1 MKVQEEVDNRTIAL
15 TVSTAKLTGRIFKA
29 AVCKY
34 LAYRKEKK
42 IQKSR
47 DSMAKDS
54 PVIPHGKQSVKQ
66 LIGQNQGVSTIE
78 SNDPDIKSFE
88 RIARK
93 YGVDYDIKKVKT
105 EDKPKYVIF
114 FKARVDDALTQAFT
128 EYTRKS
134 VEKEKRP
141 SVLDKLHS
149 LTEKMQNRVL
159 ERTKTKQR
167 SAER

>member
-1 MKVQEEVDNRTIAL
+1 MVYIQEEIESRTVAL
-15 TVSTAKLTGRIFKA
+15 SISTAKLTGRIFKA
-29 AVCKY
+29 AICKY
-34 LAYRKEKK
+34 LEHRKNK
-42 IQKSR
+42 QR
-47 DSMAKDS
+47 DG

-93 YGVDYDIKKVKT
+93 YGVDYAIKKVKT
-105 EDKPKYVIF
+105 EDKPKFVIF
-114 FKARVDDALTQAFT
+114 FKARDADALTQAFT

-141 SVLDKLHS
+141 SVLEKLHD
-149 LTEKMQNRVL
+149 LTEKMQNRIL

>member
-1 MKVQEEVDNRTIAL
+1 MQEEVESRTVAL
-15 TVSTAKLTGRIFKA
+15 TISTARLTGRLFKA
-29 AVCKY
+29 AVAKY
-34 LAYRKEKK
+34 LDYRKNKQREEP
-42 IQKSR
+42 
-47 DSMAKDS
+47 A
-54 PVIPHGKQSVKQ
+54 IPHGKQTVKQ

-78 SNDPDIKSFE
+78 SNDPHIKNFE

-93 YGVDYDIKKVKT
+93 YGVDYAIKKVRT

-114 FKARVDDALTQAFT
+114 FKARDTDALTQAFT

-134 VEKEKRP
+134 AEREKKP
-141 SVLDKLHS
+141 SVLQKLHD
-149 LTEKMQNRVL
+149 LGAKMQNKVL

>member
-1 MKVQEEVDNRTIAL
+1 MQEEVESRTVAL
-15 TVSTAKLTGRIFKA
+15 TISTAKLTGRLFRA
-29 AVCKY
+29 AVAKY
-34 LAYRKEKK
+34 LDYWKNKQREEPA
-42 IQKSR
+42 
-47 DSMAKDS
+47 
-54 PVIPHGKQSVKQ
+54 IPHGKQTVKQ

-78 SNDPDIKSFE
+78 SNDPHIKNFE

-93 YGVDYDIKKVKT
+93 YGVDYAIKKVRT

-114 FKARVDDALTQAFT
+114 FKARDTDALTQAFT

-134 VEKEKRP
+134 AEREKKP
-141 SVLDKLHS
+141 SVLQKLHDIGA
-149 LTEKMQNRVL
+149 KMQNKVL

>member
-1 MKVQEEVDNRTIAL
+1 MQEEVESRTVAL
-15 TVSTAKLTGRIFKA
+15 TISTAKLTGRLFKA
-29 AVCKY
+29 AVAKY
-34 LAYRKEKK
+34 LDYRKNKQREEP
-42 IQKSR
+42 
-47 DSMAKDS
+47 A
-54 PVIPHGKQSVKQ
+54 IPHGKQTVRQ

-78 SNDPDIKSFE
+78 SNDPHIKNFE

-93 YGVDYDIKKVKT
+93 YGVDYAIKKVRT

-114 FKARVDDALTQAFT
+114 FKARDTDALTQAFT

-134 VEKEKRP
+134 AEREKKP
-141 SVLDKLHS
+141 SVLQQLHDIGA
-149 LTEKMQNRVL
+149 KMQNKVL

>member
-1 MKVQEEVDNRTIAL
+1 MQEEVESRTVAL
-15 TVSTAKLTGRIFKA
+15 TISTAKLTGRLFRA
-29 AVCKY
+29 AVAKY
-34 LAYRKEKK
+34 LDYRKNKQREEP
-42 IQKSR
+42 
-47 DSMAKDS
+47 A
-54 PVIPHGKQSVKQ
+54 IPHGKQTVRQ

-78 SNDPDIKSFE
+78 SNDPHIKNFE

-93 YGVDYDIKKVKT
+93 YGVDYAIKKVRT

-114 FKARVDDALTQAFT
+114 FKARDTDALTQAFT

-134 VEKEKRP
+134 AEREKKP
-141 SVLDKLHS
+141 SVLQKLHDIGA
-149 LTEKMQNRVL
+149 KMQNKVL

>member
-1 MKVQEEVDNRTIAL
+1 MQEEVESRTVAL
-15 TVSTAKLTGRIFKA
+15 TISSAKLTGRLFKV
-29 AVCKY
+29 AVAKY
-34 LAYRKEKK
+34 LDYRKNKQREEP
-42 IQKSR
+42 
-47 DSMAKDS
+47 A
-54 PVIPHGKQSVKQ
+54 IPHGKQTVKQ

-78 SNDPDIKSFE
+78 SNDPHIKNFE

-93 YGVDYDIKKVKT
+93 YGVDYAIKKVRT

-114 FKARVDDALTQAFT
+114 FKARDADALTQAFT

-134 VEKEKRP
+134 ADREKKP
-141 SVLDKLHS
+141 SVLQKLHD
-149 LTEKMQNRVL
+149 LGAKMQNKVL

>member
-1 MKVQEEVDNRTIAL
+1 MQEEVESRTVAL
-15 TVSTAKLTGRIFKA
+15 TISTAKLTGRLFRA
-29 AVCKY
+29 AVAKY
-34 LAYRKEKK
+34 LDYRKNKQREEP
-42 IQKSR
+42 
-47 DSMAKDS
+47 A
-54 PVIPHGKQSVKQ
+54 IPHGKQTVRQ

-78 SNDPDIKSFE
+78 SNDPHIKNFE

-93 YGVDYDIKKVKT
+93 YGVDYAIKKVRT

-114 FKARVDDALTQAFT
+114 FKARDTDALTQAFT

-134 VEKEKRP
+134 AEREKKP
-141 SVLDKLHS
+141 SVLRKLHDIGA
-149 LTEKMQNRVL
+149 KVQNKVL

>member
-1 MKVQEEVDNRTIAL
+1 MQEEVDNRTIAL

-34 LAYRKEKK
+34 LAYHK

-47 DSMAKDS
+47 NG
-54 PVIPHGKQSVKQ
+54 PVIPHGKQTVKQ

-78 SNDPDIKSFE
+78 SSDPDIKSFE

-93 YGVDYDIKKVKT
+93 YGVDYAIKKVKT
-105 EDKPKYVIF
+105 KDKPKYVIF
-114 FKARVDDALTQAFT
+114 FKARDADALTQAFT

-134 VEKEKRP
+134 VEKEKHP
-141 SVLDKLHS
+141 SVLEKLHS

-159 ERTKTKQR
+159 ELTKTKQR

>member
-1 MKVQEEVDNRTIAL
+1 MQEEVESRTIAL
-15 TVSTAKLTGRIFKA
+15 TISTAKLTGRLFRA
-29 AVCKY
+29 AVVKY
-34 LAYRKEKK
+34 LDYRKNKQREEP
-42 IQKSR
+42 
-47 DSMAKDS
+47 A
-54 PVIPHGKQSVKQ
+54 IPHGKQTVKQ

-78 SNDPDIKSFE
+78 SNDPHIKNFE

-93 YGVDYDIKKVKT
+93 YGVDYAIKKVRT

-114 FKARVDDALTQAFT
+114 FKARDTDALTQAFT

-134 VEKEKRP
+134 AEREKKP
-141 SVLDKLHS
+141 SVLQKLHDIGA
-149 LTEKMQNRVL
+149 KMQNKVL

>member
-1 MKVQEEVDNRTIAL
+1 MQEEVESRTVAL
-15 TVSTAKLTGRIFKA
+15 TISSAKLTGRLFKV
-29 AVCKY
+29 AVAKY
-34 LAYRKEKK
+34 LDYRKNKQREEP
-42 IQKSR
+42 
-47 DSMAKDS
+47 A
-54 PVIPHGKQSVKQ
+54 VPHGKQTVKQ

-78 SNDPDIKSFE
+78 SNDPHIKNFE

-93 YGVDYDIKKVKT
+93 YGVDYAIKKVRT

-114 FKARVDDALTQAFT
+114 FKARDTDALTQAFT

-134 VEKEKRP
+134 AEREKKP
-141 SVLDKLHS
+141 SVLQKLHDIGA
-149 LTEKMQNRVL
+149 KMQNKAL

>member
-1 MKVQEEVDNRTIAL
+1 MQEEVESRTVAL
-15 TVSTAKLTGRIFKA
+15 TISTAKLTGRLFRA
-29 AVCKY
+29 AVAKY
-34 LAYRKEKK
+34 LDYRKTKQREEP
-42 IQKSR
+42 
-47 DSMAKDS
+47 A
-54 PVIPHGKQSVKQ
+54 IPHGKQTVRQ

-78 SNDPDIKSFE
+78 SNDPHIKNFE

-93 YGVDYDIKKVKT
+93 YGVDYAIKKVRT

-114 FKARVDDALTQAFT
+114 FKARDTDALTQAFT

-134 VEKEKRP
+134 AEREKKP
-141 SVLDKLHS
+141 SVLQKLHD
-149 LTEKMQNRVL
+149 LGAKMQNKVL

>member
-1 MKVQEEVDNRTIAL
+1 MQEEVESRTVAL
-15 TVSTAKLTGRIFKA
+15 TISTAKLTGRLFRA
-29 AVCKY
+29 AVAKY
-34 LAYRKEKK
+34 LDYRKNKQREEP
-42 IQKSR
+42 
-47 DSMAKDS
+47 A
-54 PVIPHGKQSVKQ
+54 IPHGKQTVRQ

-78 SNDPDIKSFE
+78 SNDPHINNFE

-93 YGVDYDIKKVKT
+93 YGVDYAIKKVRT

-114 FKARVDDALTQAFT
+114 FKARDTDALTQAFT

-134 VEKEKRP
+134 AEREKKP
-141 SVLDKLHS
+141 SVLQKLHDIGA
-149 LTEKMQNRVL
+149 KMQNKVL

>member
-1 MKVQEEVDNRTIAL
+1 MQEEVESRTVAL
-15 TVSTAKLTGRIFKA
+15 TISTAKLTGRLFKA
-29 AVCKY
+29 AVAKY
-34 LAYRKEKK
+34 LDYRKNKQCEEP
-42 IQKSR
+42 
-47 DSMAKDS
+47 A
-54 PVIPHGKQSVKQ
+54 IPHGKQTVKQ

-78 SNDPDIKSFE
+78 SNDPHIRNFE

-93 YGVDYDIKKVKT
+93 YGVDYAIKKVRT

-114 FKARVDDALTQAFT
+114 FKARDADALTQAFT

-134 VEKEKRP
+134 AEREKKP
-141 SVLDKLHS
+141 SVLRKLHDIGA
-149 LTEKMQNRVL
+149 KMQNKAL

>member
-1 MKVQEEVDNRTIAL
+1 MQEEVESRTVAL
-15 TVSTAKLTGRIFKA
+15 TISSAKLTGRLFKV
-29 AVCKY
+29 AVAKY
-34 LAYRKEKK
+34 LDYRKNKQREEP
-42 IQKSR
+42 
-47 DSMAKDS
+47 A
-54 PVIPHGKQSVKQ
+54 IPHGKQTVKQ

-78 SNDPDIKSFE
+78 SNDPHIKNFE

-93 YGVDYDIKKVKT
+93 YGVDYAIKKVRT

-114 FKARVDDALTQAFT
+114 FKARDADALTQAFT

-134 VEKEKRP
+134 AEREKKP
-141 SVLDKLHS
+141 SVLQKLHDIGA
-149 LTEKMQNRVL
+149 KMQNKVL

>member
-1 MKVQEEVDNRTIAL
+1 MQEEVDNRTIAL

-47 DSMAKDS
+47 DG
-54 PVIPHGKQSVKQ
+54 PVIPHGKQTVKQ

-78 SNDPDIKSFE
+78 SNDPDIKAFE
-88 RIARK
+88 KIARK
-93 YGVDYDIKKVKT
+93 YGVDYAIKKVKT

-114 FKARVDDALTQAFT
+114 FKARDADALTQAFT